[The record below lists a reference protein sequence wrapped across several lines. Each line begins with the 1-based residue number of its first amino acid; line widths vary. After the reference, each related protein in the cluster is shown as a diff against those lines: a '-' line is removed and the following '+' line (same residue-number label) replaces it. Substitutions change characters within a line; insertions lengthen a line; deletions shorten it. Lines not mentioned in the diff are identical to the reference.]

1 MTFSLHHHVC
11 ESPAEWRSYGERAAA
26 MSFAQS
32 WTYARTL
39 ASDQGAE
46 SEQVVT
52 TLDGVPVAMAAV
64 RVKRVPGLPF
74 SVSYVSRGPVM
85 LDDAPEAVT
94 YNDVVESLAAWCLSK
109 RSGSVRI
116 APPVL
121 AEPPAV
127 WPPKGPGWEL
137 SDKSYFTIVLDL
149 AAGLEATR
157 KAFKQ
162 KWRNQLNAS
171 ERKELEIL
179 VDEGPGGVE
188 RFAPLYEAIVSRKGF
203 DSELGPE
210 FYTRVQRAADG
221 NDPLTCLFA
230 THEGRDVAGIVV
242 WMRGG
247 TATYILGAS
256 TKAAMQLK
264 ASYLLQW
271 TAIERAHELGC
282 RYYDLGGIDPEANPG
297 VYHFKSGMGGEEV
310 RSLPM
315 IERASSRAVGV
326 GLRSL
331 EKLYRLKN
339 RPRAERPAAEGASS

>member
-1 MTFSLHHHVC
+1 
-11 ESPAEWRSYGERAAA
+11 
-26 MSFAQS
+26 MSFAQG
-32 WTYARTL
+32 WTYAHTL
-39 ASDQGAE
+39 AADHGAS
-46 SEQVVT
+46 SEHVVT
-52 TLDGVPVAMAAV
+52 TLDGTPVALAAV
-64 RVKRVPGLPF
+64 RIKRVPGLPL

-85 LDDAPEAVT
+85 LDEAPAGVA

-121 AEPPAV
+121 AEPPEV
-127 WPPKGPGWEL
+127 WPPNGSGPGTAWET
-137 SDKSYFTIVLDL
+137 SDKTYFTIVLDL
-149 AAGLEATR
+149 TAGLEETR
-157 KAFKQ
+157 KSFKQ

-171 ERKELEIL
+171 ERKGLEI
-179 VDEGPGGVE
+179 VIDEGPGGVE

-210 FYTRVQRAADG
+210 FYGRVQRAADE
-221 NDPLTCLFA
+221 DDRLTCLFA
-230 THEGRDVAGIVV
+230 RHEGQDVAGIVV
-242 WMRGG
+242 WIHGG

-256 TKAAMQLK
+256 TRAAMQVK

-271 TAIERAHELGC
+271 SAIERAHERGC

-297 VYHFKSGMGGEEV
+297 VYHFKSGMGGQEV

-315 IERASSRAVGV
+315 IERASSRAVAM

-331 EKLYRLKN
+331 EKLYRMKN
-339 RPRAERPAAEGASS
+339 RPRAEAPEAEGASA